1 MIFNSSL
8 LIIILLFIKFVDS
21 NSEIYCEEGSYCSY
35 GSCYV
40 CPVGLY
46 ILL

>member
-1 MIFNSSL
+1 MIFVYL
-8 LIIILLFIKFVDS
+8 LIILLFIFVDS